1 MLLNAC
7 CVPSAL
13 TGLAIGAHRKRP
25 DPPGDTATGQS
36 ISKTLAD
43 RPIVVE
49 SGCRMSQR
57 RDLLIALDTAT
68 LTHGARERGDGQG
81 FDYPRG
87 PISNAPLPPF
97 GQSLSAAWRT
107 YLRLAPFRPCA
118 RVPRQP
124 GPCPPRVCS
133 A

>member
-1 MLLNAC
+1 MLIRQQMTRDRQPYLPLSVLKLVRIMLLNAC

-57 RDLLIALDTAT
+57 RDD
-68 LTHGARERGDGQG
+68 
-81 FDYPRG
+81 F
-87 PISNAPLPPF
+87 
-97 GQSLSAAWRT
+97 
-107 YLRLAPFRPCA
+107 
-118 RVPRQP
+118 
-124 GPCPPRVCS
+124 CS
-133 A
+133 

>member
-43 RPIVVE
+43 RPIAPTYQEWCRSAGVE
-49 SGCRMSQR
+49 
-57 RDLLIALDTAT
+57 
-68 LTHGARERGDGQG
+68 ARERTGRDKLKPPVTRTLTEDQVHVLVQ
-81 FDYPRG
+81 FIRHWENYTT
-87 PISNAPLPPF
+87 LP
-97 GQSLSAAWRT
+97 
-107 YLRLAPFRPCA
+107 
-118 RVPRQP
+118 
-124 GPCPPRVCS
+124 
-133 A
+133 